1 MIVPS
6 SEIIVIQ
13 RDAIKKFSKR
23 LTPRER
29 RVLYLR
35 YVRNNTLDQCAEV
48 FGLSRERIRQIIFK
62 SLFQM
67 RKTASF
73 YGYTKLVQVNVW
85 HFDYEP
91 TRSGKSLLEDE
102 KWTIDWQL

>member
-6 SEIIVIQ
+6 SEKIVIQ

-23 LTPRER
+23 RTPREK

-73 YGYTKLVQVNVW
+73 YGYTKLVQVNIW